1 MRKRVFRGN
10 EVNVMTKPQVENE
23 AMQQA
28 ADETG
33 SPQLAD
39 QQLDLVVGGT
49 ASVKL
54 NEMVTKGTHIPK
66 VKVEIG

>member
-1 MRKRVFRGN
+1 
-10 EVNVMTKPQVENE
+10 MTKPQVEKE
-23 AMQQA
+23 PMQQA
-28 ADETG
+28 ADETC
-33 SPQLAD
+33 SPQLTE
-39 QQLDLVVGGT
+39 QQLDLVAGGT

>member
-1 MRKRVFRGN
+1 
-10 EVNVMTKPQVENE
+10 MTKPQVENE

-33 SPQLAD
+33 SPQLTD
-39 QQLDLVVGGT
+39 QQLDLVAGGT

-54 NEMVTKGTHIPK
+54 SEMVTKGTHIPK
-66 VKVEIG
+66 GTIEY

>member
-1 MRKRVFRGN
+1 
-10 EVNVMTKPQVENE
+10 MTKQQVENE

-33 SPQLAD
+33 SLQLTD

-49 ASVKL
+49 ESVNL
-54 NEMVTKGTHIPK
+54 NEMVTKGTNIPD